1 MDTKTVS
8 IKGQEIIAAVLYQN
22 GPEHW
27 TVYCAIRPQVRTD
40 DMAGKPIFYFF
51 VEAPGYDAPA
61 CVGYGPFSAC
71 NRILAQLE
79 DYLLGIRAS
88 ELNKVRTAFRDNL
101 AEIPRSCF
109 QIADYGEDCDFDLSQ
124 FLADAAESGKVETC
138 EVQGRRCLVMPNRVF
153 KELAGQHW
161 RTVRS
166 VLLQRNLVLHN
177 EGRFDYKLE
186 AGKSS
191 VVCILMEEAKQ
202 WQ

>member
-1 MDTKTVS
+1 MDQITLVTS
-8 IKGQEIIAAVLYQN
+8 QQHISASLLYHNQET
-22 GPEHW
+22 GW
-27 TVYCAIRPQVRTD
+27 KVYCAINLQKRTD

-51 VEAPGYDAPA
+51 VEASGYDTPA

-71 NRILAQLE
+71 NHILAQLE
-79 DYLLGIRAS
+79 DYLLGIPAS

-109 QIADYGEDCDFDLSQ
+109 QIADYGEDCDFDLSG
-124 FLADAAESGKVETC
+124 FLTDAAESEKVETR
-138 EVQGRRCLVMPNRVF
+138 EVRGKNCLVMPTSVF
-153 KELAGQHW
+153 KELAGKHW

-191 VVCILMEEAKQ
+191 VVCILLEEAKQ
-202 WQ
+202 